1 MCCRKNKLEGE
12 LKFGKKLENIAFI
25 TALVIV
31 IALFSLPIIF
41 YYTSVSRLWM
51 FLHAIYTC
59 VSVPLMS
66 F

>member
-12 LKFGKKLENIAFI
+12 LEFGKKLENIAFI

-41 YYTSVSRLWM
+41 FYASVSISFGCFCMLYI
-51 FLHAIYTC
+51 H
-59 VSVPLMS
+59 VSV
-66 F
+66 FH